1 MALPVLWTIDD
12 DPDVLQAVRN
22 DLRQYVSTT
31 ARASGKPPQYRV
43 MAAPSGATA
52 LEALKQLKAKN
63 EPVALFLVDQRM
75 PEMTGV
81 EFLEEARKLY
91 PDARRVLLTAYSDSD
106 AAIRA
111 INSVRVDYYLVKP
124 WSPAQENLYPI
135 LDRLLAT
142 WQEDYRPDFNGIR
155 VIGDRWSP
163 QTHDIKDFLA
173 RNRQPYLWLDVE
185 TDPRACEQLLALNVE
200 ASAEEEQ
207 LPIVLFSDGTFLS
220 RPTITDVASRLGMNT
235 EAREEFYDLVIVGAG
250 PAGLAAAVYGGSE
263 GLRTLMIEREAPGGQ
278 AGTSSLIE
286 NYLGFP
292 QGISGMQLADLAVA
306 QAEKFH
312 TEILRQEV
320 VGLRVEDPYR
330 IVQLRDGTEISAYTV
345 VIATGV
351 TWRKLN
357 VPGLE
362 PLTGAGVYY
371 GAAITEA
378 MACRDERVFI
388 VGGANSAGQG
398 AMYFSRYASHVTM
411 LVRGESLASSMSQYL
426 IDQIEKTPNIEVRPC
441 SQVVRAHGERRLE
454 AIDILDTRADR
465 VETLPATS
473 LFIFIGAEPC
483 TEWLEGI
490 VERDNHGFILSGHDL
505 MQDGKRPAGWKLDRD
520 PMLLETSVSG
530 VLVAG
535 DVRHGS
541 VKRCAAGVGAGATA
555 VQMVHQYLAEV
566 RG

>member
-1 MALPVLWTIDD
+1 MPVIWTIDD
-12 DPDVLQAVRN
+12 DADVLQAVRN
-22 DLRQYVSTT
+22 DLRQYVNAAAKAAGTS
-31 ARASGKPPQYRV
+31 PQYRV
-43 MAAPSGATA
+43 MAASSGPSA
-52 LEALKQLKAKN
+52 LEALKELKARN

-91 PDARRVLLTAYSDSD
+91 PDAKRMLLTAYSDSD

-124 WSPAQENLYPI
+124 WSPAHEKLYPY
-135 LDRLLAT
+135 LDRLLAA
-142 WQEDYRPDFNGIR
+142 WQQDYRPDFDGIR
-155 VIGDRWSP
+155 VIGHRWSP
-163 QTHDIKDFLA
+163 LTHDVKDFLA
-173 RNRQPYLWLDVE
+173 RNRSPYLWMDVE
-185 TDPRACEQLLALNVE
+185 TEKDICNRLQALGLGDE
-200 ASAEEEQ
+200 D
-207 LPIVLFSDGTFLS
+207 LPVVLFPDGSHLAKPSTLEL
-220 RPTITDVASRLGMNT
+220 AEKLGLKT
-235 EAREEFYDLVIVGAG
+235 QADAEFYDLIIIGGG
-250 PAGLAAAVYGGSE
+250 PAGLAAGVYGASE
-263 GLRTLMIEREAPGGQ
+263 GLKTLMVEREAPGGQ

-292 QGISGMQLADLAVA
+292 EGVTGQDLAQLAVA
-306 QAEKFH
+306 QAKKFKV
-312 TEILRQEV
+312 EILAPQEV

-330 IVQLRDGTEISAYTV
+330 YVTLKDGTEVGAYAI

-351 TWRKLN
+351 TWRRLN

-378 MACRDERVFI
+378 MACQDERVFI

-411 LVRGESLASSMSQYL
+411 LLRGDSLARTMSQYL
-426 IDQIEKTPNIEVRPC
+426 IEQIEKTCNIEVRTC
-441 SQVVRAHGERRLE
+441 AQVVKAHGEHRLE
-454 AIDILDTRADR
+454 AIDILDANGDK
-465 VETLPATS
+465 VETVPATS

-483 TEWLEGI
+483 TEWLNGI
-490 VERDNHGFILSGHDL
+490 VERDDHGFILTGPDL
-505 MQDGKRPAGWKLDRD
+505 MQDGKYPAVWKRDRD
-520 PMLLETSVSG
+520 PLLLETSVPG
-530 VLVAG
+530 IFAAG

-541 VKRCAAGVGAGATA
+541 VKRCAAGVGAGSIA
-555 VQMVHQYLAEV
+555 VQFVHQYLAEV

>member
-1 MALPVLWTIDD
+1 MAMPVLWTIDD

-22 DLRQYVSTT
+22 DLRQYVST
-31 ARASGKPPQYRV
+31 AAKASGTPPQYRV
-43 MAAPSGATA
+43 MAASSGASA
-52 LEALKQLKAKN
+52 LDALKQLKARN

-91 PDARRVLLTAYSDSD
+91 PEARRVLLTAYSDSD

-135 LDRLLAT
+135 LNRLLAA

-155 VIGDRWSP
+155 VIGNRWSP
-163 QTHDIKDFLA
+163 LTHDIKDFLA

-185 TDPRACEQLLALNVE
+185 TDPRACEQLLSLNIG
-200 ASAEEEQ
+200 ASVEEEQ
-207 LPIVLFSDGTFLS
+207 LPVVLFSDGSYLA
-220 RPTITDVASRLGMNT
+220 RPTIAEIAGRIGLQT
-235 EAREEFYDLVIVGAG
+235 EAKEAFYDLVIVGAG
-250 PAGLAAAVYGGSE
+250 PAGLAAAVYGASE
-263 GLRTLMIEREAPGGQ
+263 GLRTLLIEREAPGGQ

-292 QGISGMQLADLAVA
+292 QGVSGMQLANLAVE

-330 IVQLRDGTEISAYTV
+330 IVKLKDGSEVSAYAV

-357 VPGLE
+357 VPGLG

-398 AMYFSRYASHVTM
+398 AMYFSRYARHVTM
-411 LVRGESLASSMSQYL
+411 LVRGDSLARTMSQYL
-426 IDQIEKTPNIEVRPC
+426 IEQIEKTPNIEVRTC
-441 SQVVRAHGERRLE
+441 TQVVAAHGDKRLE
-454 AIDILDTRADR
+454 AIDILDAKADR
-465 VETLPATS
+465 VETVPATS

-483 TEWLEGI
+483 TEWLKDV
-490 VERDNHGFILSGHDL
+490 VERDDHGFLLSGPDL
-505 MQDGKRPAGWKLDRD
+505 IRDGKRPATWKLDRD
-520 PMLLETSVSG
+520 PMLLETSVPG
-530 VLVAG
+530 VMVAG
-535 DVRHGS
+535 DVRRGS
-541 VKRCAAGVGAGATA
+541 VKRCAAGVGAGSIA
-555 VQMVHQYLAEV
+555 VQFVHQYLAEV